1 MKSFYV
7 EPTNKM
13 EENMNKTL
21 LTQDISSL
29 DASVLNILKK
39 QGPITRGQLV
49 KKTGI
54 PRSTLYDSLFRLM
67 LKGLV
72 KKFPDRTNV
81 SRGRPQV
88 FFEANT

>member
-13 EENMNKTL
+13 EENTKKAIL
-21 LTQDISSL
+21 SQDMSSL
-29 DASVLNILKK
+29 DTSVLNILKK
-39 QGPITRGQLV
+39 QGPVTRGQLV

-72 KKFPDRTNV
+72 KKFPDKSHTA
-81 SRGRPQV
+81 RGRPQV
-88 FFEANT
+88 FFEANS

>member
-1 MKSFYV
+1 MKSYYLESANKV
-7 EPTNKM
+7 EHSK
-13 EENMNKTL
+13 KTL
-21 LTQDISSL
+21 MSQDMSSL
-29 DASVLNILKK
+29 DSNVLSILKQ

-54 PRSTLYDSLFRLM
+54 PRSTLYDSLFRLI

-72 KKFPDRTNV
+72 RKYPDKSHT

-88 FFEANT
+88 YFEAKA